1 MLIVSVD
8 DAPTR
13 NAPASMRCPPLLIAV
28 LSRLLPIVVLGLA
41 IGVACWPL
49 NLLDRAQ
56 DQLLQLLPGFEG
68 AGWRPL
74 TVAMACAP
82 LLVMPVLLWLQA
94 GLWSEAAGSGIPQTL
109 VSLEHPERAAA
120 LLAPKAT
127 VQRLMLWSMATLA
140 LLPLG
145 REGPVVHV
153 GAAVAHSLRQRF
165 PLWLQQLGRDQL
177 LALAGG
183 AGLAAGFNTPLVGT
197 VFVAEELTSSFG
209 AKLIWPTLLACV
221 SAAGF
226 SNLGGQPQF
235 ALGLL
240 HAIPAEPRQLFWA
253 IPLGISAGLLGALFG
268 RLLLDTTRWLTPRAR
283 RQPLRVGL
291 VLGLLLTGL
300 TLASGGFASGDGEA
314 LMSWMIGHPDA
325 DLPSA
330 GLLLARLV
338 GPCLALGAGV
348 PGGLIDPAF
357 AIGAVVG
364 QSLGQLL
371 GLGMMGLAL
380 GMAAALA
387 GATQLPVLSVVF
399 ALRLAGDQQLLPGV
413 VLAAVIGAYCSRLLM
428 KKPVYHALAAGLE

>member
-1 MLIVSVD
+1 
-8 DAPTR
+8 
-13 NAPASMRCPPLLIAV
+13 MRCPPLLIAV

-165 PLWLQQLGRDQL
+165 PRWLQQLGRDQL
-177 LALAGG
+177 IALAGG

-209 AKLIWPTLLACV
+209 AKLIWPTCWPASAPLA
-221 SAAGF
+221 SA
-226 SNLGGQPQF
+226 
-235 ALGLL
+235 
-240 HAIPAEPRQLFWA
+240 
-253 IPLGISAGLLGALFG
+253 ISAVSPSSLWACCTPYPPNPASCSG
-268 RLLLDTTRWLTPRAR
+268 RSRS
-283 RQPLRVGL
+283 
-291 VLGLLLTGL
+291 
-300 TLASGGFASGDGEA
+300 ASAPACWG
-314 LMSWMIGHPDA
+314 
-325 DLPSA
+325 
-330 GLLLARLV
+330 R
-338 GPCLALGAGV
+338 CLAGCCWTPPAG
-348 PGGLIDPAF
+348 
-357 AIGAVVG
+357 
-364 QSLGQLL
+364 
-371 GLGMMGLAL
+371 
-380 GMAAALA
+380 
-387 GATQLPVLSVVF
+387 
-399 ALRLAGDQQLLPGV
+399 
-413 VLAAVIGAYCSRLLM
+413 
-428 KKPVYHALAAGLE
+428 

>member
-1 MLIVSVD
+1 
-8 DAPTR
+8 
-13 NAPASMRCPPLLIAV
+13 MRCPPLLIAV

>member
-1 MLIVSVD
+1 
-8 DAPTR
+8 
-13 NAPASMRCPPLLIAV
+13 MRCPPVLIAA
-28 LSRLLPIVVLGLA
+28 LKRLLPIVVLGLA
-41 IGVACWPL
+41 VGVACWPL

-56 DQLLQLLPGFEG
+56 DQLLQLLPRFAGG
-68 AGWRPL
+68 GWRPL
-74 TVAMACAP
+74 TVAMASAP
-82 LLVMPVLLWLQA
+82 LLVMPLLLWLQA
-94 GLWSEAAGSGIPQTL
+94 GVWSEASGSGIPQAM
-109 VSLEHPERAAA
+109 VALEQPKRAEM
-120 LLAPKAT
+120 LLAPQAT
-127 VQRLMLWSMATLA
+127 VQRLMLWSVATLA

-165 PLWLQQLGRDQL
+165 PRWLQPLDRHDL
-177 LALAGG
+177 IALAGG
-183 AGLAAGFNTPLVGT
+183 AGLAAGFNTPIVGM

-209 AKLIWPTLLACV
+209 ARLIWPTLLACV
-221 SAAGF
+221 TAAGI
-226 SNLGGQPQF
+226 SNLGGQPEF

-240 HAIPAEPRQLFWA
+240 HTVAAEPWQLFWA
-253 IPLGISAGLLGALFG
+253 IPLGISAGLLGAVFG
-268 RLLLDTTRWLTPRAR
+268 RLLLETTRWLSPRAR
-283 RQPLRVGL
+283 SQPLRVGL
-291 VLGLLLTGL
+291 VLGLLLSGL
-300 TLASGGFASGDGEA
+300 TLASGGFANGDGEA
-314 LMSWMIGHPDA
+314 LMGWMIGHPEA
-325 DLPSA
+325 DLPTA

-364 QSLGQLL
+364 QGAGQLL

-428 KKPVYHALAAGLE
+428 KKPVYHALAANLE

>member
-1 MLIVSVD
+1 
-8 DAPTR
+8 
-13 NAPASMRCPPLLIAV
+13 MRCPPVLIAV

-41 IGVACWPL
+41 VGVACWPL

-56 DQLLQLLPGFEG
+56 DQLLQLLPGFDG
-68 AGWRPL
+68 GGWRPL

-94 GLWSEAAGSGIPQTL
+94 GIWSEAAGSGIPQTL

-127 VQRLMLWSMATLA
+127 VQRLMLWSMASLA

-153 GAAVAHSLRQRF
+153 GAAMAHSLRQRF
-165 PLWLQQLGRDQL
+165 PRWLQHLGRHDL
-177 LALAGG
+177 VALAGG

-197 VFVAEELTSSFG
+197 VFVAEELTSTFG
-209 AKLIWPTLLACV
+209 PRLIWPTLLACV
-221 SAAGF
+221 SAAGI

-240 HAIPAEPRQLFWA
+240 QAVPAEARQLFWA
-253 IPLGISAGLLGALFG
+253 IPLGIGAGLLGALFG
-268 RLLLDTTRWLTPRAR
+268 RLLLETTRWLTPRAR
-283 RQPLRVGL
+283 RQPLR
-291 VLGLLLTGL
+291 LGLLLGLLLSGL
-300 TLASGGFASGDGEA
+300 TLASGGFANGDGEA

-325 DLPSA
+325 DLPTA
-330 GLLLARLV
+330 GLLLARLI

-364 QSLGQLL
+364 QGAGQLL

>member
-1 MLIVSVD
+1 M
-8 DAPTR
+8 PGP
-13 NAPASMRCPPLLIAV
+13 PALKAALA
-28 LSRLLPIVVLGLA
+28 RLLPIVAVGLA
-41 IGVACWPL
+41 VGLACWPL

-56 DQLLQLLPGFEG
+56 DQLLQLLPRFEG
-68 AGWRPL
+68 GGWKPITL
-74 TVAMACAP
+74 AMACAP
-82 LLVMPVLLWLQA
+82 LLIMPVLLWLQA
-94 GLWSEAAGSGIPQTL
+94 GVWSQAAGSGIPQTM
-109 VSLEHPERAAA
+109 VSLEHPERAEV

-165 PLWLQQLGRDQL
+165 PRWLQHLGRHDL
-177 LALAGG
+177 IALAGG
-183 AGLAAGFNTPLVGT
+183 TGLAAGFNTPLVGT
-197 VFVAEELTSSFG
+197 VFVAEELTSTFG
-209 AKLIWPTLLACV
+209 PRLIWPTLLACV
-221 SAAGF
+221 SAAGI
-226 SNLGGQPQF
+226 SNLGGQQQF

-240 HAIPAEPRQLFWA
+240 HAVPAEPRQLFWA
-253 IPLGISAGLLGALFG
+253 IPLGIGAGLLGALFG
-268 RLLLDTTRWLTPRAR
+268 RLLLETTRWLTPRAR

-291 VLGLLLTGL
+291 VLGLLLSGL

-330 GLLLARLV
+330 GLLLARL
-338 GPCLALGAGV
+338 
-348 PGGLIDPAF
+348 IDPAF
-357 AIGAVVG
+357 AIGALANHG
-364 QSLGQLL
+364 AGQLL

-399 ALRLAGDQQLLPGV
+399 ALRLAGDQQLLSGV